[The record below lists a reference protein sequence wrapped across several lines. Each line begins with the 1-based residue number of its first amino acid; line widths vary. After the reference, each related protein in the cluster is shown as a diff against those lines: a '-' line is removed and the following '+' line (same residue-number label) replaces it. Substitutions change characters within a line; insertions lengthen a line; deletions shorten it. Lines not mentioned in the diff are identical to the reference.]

1 MEIIECPACAGPD
14 NAFCATCNGTNNIS
28 QETLDIFNEN
38 KIIQEELS
46 VFIMSIEDALRN
58 SGTKEEL
65 IETISTLLTQYI

>member
-65 IETISTLLTQYI
+65 IQSLNNIIN

>member
-14 NAFCATCNGTNNIS
+14 NAMCATCNGTNNVS

-46 VFIMSIEDALRN
+46 VFIMSIEDALIN

-65 IETISTLLTQYI
+65 IESLNNIIN